1 MAKNLQMKSARVLQD
16 MSQEELAR
24 AVGVTRQTISY
35 IENGEYNP
43 TLNLCRKICSVLN
56 KSLEELFGEKVKWG
70 AQKCTPYFCLVLSLK
85 MR

>member
-35 IENGEYNP
+35 IEKGEYNP

-56 KSLEELFGEKVKWG
+56 KNLEELFGEKV
-70 AQKCTPYFCLVLSLK
+70 
-85 MR
+85 